1 MTVQQAQ
8 EAASTPTDEPAE
20 GPEPRYDRRTLNEVQ
35 VNLYSPR
42 FERAVLG
49 AQTVGGWSS
58 RPLTRAT
65 GRVDDGDIAAL
76 SRFVSPEGFGPAVE
90 QLAADRLLVLCG
102 APGTGKR
109 SSALALLRQVTDQSL
124 YLMSPH
130 VSPAE
135 LAEYEYESGCGYL
148 VIDRVTEY
156 GGEPDFE
163 WRVVRDRA
171 RDRDCYL
178 VITEPPAIVV
188 DRTCHVAWHAPAS
201 ERVLRA
207 YWDGT
212 LPADEEPVLHEALA
226 SIDSVRD
233 VVGLAEWLARGLPLD
248 QALEHL
254 DARIRVEVEEW
265 FEEADRRQVL
275 EVTAL
280 AFATG
285 VDERTFESA
294 MRLLQQ
300 VLDRDVPTAS
310 DEAVEPDRLPQLR
323 RDLLTNE
330 LVATSTLHTD
340 LGTRGALRF
349 ARAGHHR
356 PVLAQLWQRMD
367 VVFWDAVVEW
377 LDEIVTDSR
386 YEVPVAVGLAELAT
400 IALDEV
406 VRVLDRWARGT
417 RRAAGRRVAVY
428 VLHLMAYDEVLAPA
442 ALKIAAGWVER
453 GTPQQR
459 WVAAMAFIGG
469 LGARYPHDA
478 RRRLWTVCTQ
488 SHTVHGDVE
497 HVFGELFAT
506 LVRDTDNAHLVL
518 HYLRD
523 KVTRFNAPGA
533 RPASRAVAMRTAL
546 AVLESRKSDAKR
558 SAVLLHLEEHPEG
571 GDVVV
576 RLLASVLVF
585 RPLRLRAIKALH
597 ALLEDMA
604 ENDPRARA
612 NAHRLGVLLHST
624 LPVWEHEALDADFR
638 VVAARRQDTDIRSLV
653 DAVLD
658 ALKGR
663 VS

>member
-1 MTVQQAQ
+1 MTAQQAQ
-8 EAASTPTDEPAE
+8 EHAPTPTDEPAE
-20 GPEPRYDRRTLNEVQ
+20 NPAPRYDRATLNEVQ
-35 VNLYSPR
+35 INLYSPR

-49 AQTVGGWSS
+49 AQTVAGWSA

-65 GRVDDGDIAAL
+65 GRVDDGDISAL
-76 SRFVSPEGFGPAVE
+76 SRFVSPEGFGTAVE
-90 QLAADRLLVLCG
+90 RLAVDHLLVLCG

-109 SSALALLRQVTDQSL
+109 SSALALLRQVTDQPL

-130 VSPAE
+130 VSPTE
-135 LAEYEYESGCGYL
+135 LADYEYESGCGYL
-148 VIDRVTEY
+148 VVDRVTEY
-156 GGEPDFE
+156 GGDPDFE
-163 WRVVRDRA
+163 WRVVRDRV
-171 RDRDCYL
+171 RDRECYL
-178 VITEPPAIVV
+178 VITEPPTLVV
-188 DRTCHVAWHAPAS
+188 DRACHVVWHPPAA

-212 LPADEEPVLHEALA
+212 LPADEEPVLHEALE

-233 VVGLAEWLARGLPLD
+233 VVGLAERLGRGLPLD

-254 DARIRVEVEEW
+254 DARIRLEVAEW
-265 FEEADRRQVL
+265 FEEADRRRVL

-280 AFATG
+280 AFGAG
-285 VDERTFESA
+285 VDERTFEA
-294 MRLLQQ
+294 ALGLLQQ
-300 VLDRDVPTAS
+300 VLERDVPPAA
-310 DEAVEPDRLPQLR
+310 DEAQEYDRLPQLR
-323 RDLLTNE
+323 RGLLTNE

-349 ARAGHHR
+349 ARPEHHR
-356 PVLAQLWQRMD
+356 HVLAQLWQRMD

-377 LDEIVTDSR
+377 LDEVVTKPE
-386 YEVPVAVGLAELAT
+386 YEVPIAVGLAELAA

-406 VRVLDRWARGT
+406 VRVLDRWARGA

-428 VLHLMAYDEVLAPA
+428 VLHLMAYDDVLAPA
-442 ALKIAAGWVER
+442 ALKIAAGWVEQ
-453 GTPQQR
+453 GKPQQR

-478 RRRLWTVCTQ
+478 RRRLWRVCTQ
-488 SHTVHGDVE
+488 SHAVDGDVE

-523 KVTRFNAPGA
+523 KVERFTAPGA
-533 RPASRAVAMRTAL
+533 RPASRAVAMHTAL
-546 AVLESRKSDAKR
+546 AVLESWKSDAKR
-558 SAVLLHLEEHPEG
+558 SAVLLHLEEHPEHR
-571 GDVVV
+571 DVVA
-576 RLLASVLVF
+576 RLLAGVLVF
-585 RPLRLRAIKALH
+585 RPLRLRAIKALR

-604 ENDPRARA
+604 ENDPRARTSA
-612 NAHRLGVLLHST
+612 RDLGVSLHSA
-624 LPVWEHEALDADFR
+624 LPAGEHAALDADFR
-638 VVAARRQDTDIRSLV
+638 VVAARRPDTDIKSLV
-653 DAVLD
+653 DAILD